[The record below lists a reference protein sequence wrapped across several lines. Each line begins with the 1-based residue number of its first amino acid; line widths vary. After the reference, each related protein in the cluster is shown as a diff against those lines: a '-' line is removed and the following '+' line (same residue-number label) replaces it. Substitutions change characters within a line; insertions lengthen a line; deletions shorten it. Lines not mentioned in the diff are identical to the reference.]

1 MVYLDKKALREAMI
15 KKRKEITQD
24 EKAKKSNAI
33 KEKLFETEHYKNA
46 DFIFTFIST
55 DEEIDTHNIIR
66 ESLKKG
72 KRIGVPIT
80 LPKERKLVVSEIK
93 DFDNELEMG
102 FYGILSPKK
111 EYIREISPNEVDVVL
126 VPGLIFR
133 EDGFRIG
140 YGGGYYDRFLRD
152 AKSAVKIGL
161 CYEIQIDEDIP
172 IEMHDIPVDY
182 IITEKRIIDCKN
194 NRKQG

>member
-1 MVYLDKKALREAMI
+1 VVYLDKKALREAMI